1 MMSLSS
7 VSIAASAPPARDA
20 PSAPQANHPVPD
32 LYTALAAALLAADR
46 AIVER
51 DAEGKARGLETAT
64 AVVFEL
70 IASVDFERGGELAP
84 RLAALYGYF
93 SSELVYIDRNEAR
106 GQIRELLDMIG
117 VLTGTWYDGGVVAG
131 PF

>member
-1 MMSLSS
+1 MSLTS
-7 VSIAASAPPARDA
+7 
-20 PSAPQANHPVPD
+20 QLVPD
-32 LYTALAAALLAADR
+32 LYAALAAALLVADT

-93 SSELVYIDRNEAR
+93 SSELIYIDRNEAR
-106 GQIRELLDMIG
+106 EQIRELLDMIG
-117 VLTGTWYDGGVVAG
+117 VLTGTWHDGGVVAARSS
-131 PF
+131 